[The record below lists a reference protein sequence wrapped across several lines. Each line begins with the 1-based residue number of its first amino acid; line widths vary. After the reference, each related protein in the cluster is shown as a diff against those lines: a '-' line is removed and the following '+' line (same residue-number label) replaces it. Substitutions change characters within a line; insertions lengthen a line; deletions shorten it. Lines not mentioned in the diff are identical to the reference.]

1 LLEQEGGVKELL
13 AVEPAM
19 FVGTLDYVLYGVL
32 LVCLV
37 LLLAK
42 RKARKAKAKM

>member
-1 LLEQEGGVKELL
+1 MNDLL

-19 FVGTLDYVLYGVL
+19 FVGTLNYVLYGVL

-37 LLLAK
+37 LLIAK
-42 RKARKAKAKM
+42 RRARKAKTQQH